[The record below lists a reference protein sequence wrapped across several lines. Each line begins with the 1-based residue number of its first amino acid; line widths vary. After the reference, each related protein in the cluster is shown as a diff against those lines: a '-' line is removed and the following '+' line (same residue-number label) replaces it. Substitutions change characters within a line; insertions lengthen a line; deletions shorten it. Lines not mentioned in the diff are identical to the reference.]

1 MNNTTNR
8 RRIVTAT
15 GIVLAVAW
23 AMVLGIGIAWGQMV
37 ARTGHGTGNL
47 YGIVTAVMVIIGL
60 IVGLIVVGVGAIVL
74 AVTRDKS

>member
-15 GIVLAVAW
+15 GIVLAV
-23 AMVLGIGIAWGQMV
+23 
-37 ARTGHGTGNL
+37 
-47 YGIVTAVMVIIGL
+47 GL
-60 IVGLIVVGVGAIVL
+60 IVGLIVVDRHRRDGHVLGIGRVGAIVL